1 MNHRSLSRSASFS
14 ISFAAFGSLAALA
27 VLSTLCSGCAD
38 DVAEP
43 YHLTHPRVLAIRTE
57 PAVIPASATARLDV
71 LFTDGAAPPRLA
83 TPDELTFSLP
93 AELDRPELRGLVARE
108 AEAWVVRSPDEAT
121 LAAARAELSLPDG
134 APIPLPIDVAIRPA
148 TATQTP
154 LLAQK
159 GLTFGTIVGNP
170 EPPVLTLSDQ
180 QITDGVRIPHG
191 AELALAAAVPLAEP
205 SGEITY
211 RWFASFGELRRYTQ
225 PLALITA
232 ESDER
237 GPGSLL
243 VIARTPAGGV
253 SWKLV
258 AAEVTD

>member
-1 MNHRSLSRSASFS
+1 MNHRFTSFS
-14 ISFAAFGSLAALA
+14 FSLSFAAVGSLAAVA
-27 VLSTLCSGCAD
+27 VVSSLCGGCAD

-57 PAVIPASATARLDV
+57 PAVIPAGVTARLDV
-71 LFTDGAAPPRLA
+71 LYTDGASPPRLA
-83 TPDELTFSLP
+83 TADELSVSLP
-93 AELDRPELRGLVARE
+93 AELDRPELAQLVSRE
-108 AEAWVVRSPDEAT
+108 AEAWVVRGPDEAT
-121 LAAARAELSLPDG
+121 LAAARAELSLPAG
-134 APIPLPIDVAIRPA
+134 APIPLPIDVALRPA

-159 GLTFGTIVGNP
+159 VLTFGTIVGNP
-170 EPPVLTLSDQ
+170 EPPVLTLDDQ
-180 QITDGVRIPHG
+180 QITDGVNVPHG
-191 AELALAAAVPLAEP
+191 AELPLTAAVPLAEP
-205 SGEITY
+205 PEEISY

-232 ESDER
+232 EADER

-253 SWKLV
+253 SWTLI